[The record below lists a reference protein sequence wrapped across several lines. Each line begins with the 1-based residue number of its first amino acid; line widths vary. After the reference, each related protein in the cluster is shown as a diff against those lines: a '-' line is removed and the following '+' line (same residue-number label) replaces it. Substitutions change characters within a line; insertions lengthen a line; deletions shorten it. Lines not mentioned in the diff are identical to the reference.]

1 MDLLR
6 LINEKCSYF
15 SDTSAIQGL
24 RSVILHIEMAERH
37 FENGKKGEDYLFTD
51 VIYRSNHAYEGS
63 LKEAYQ
69 VLTGKQA
76 ERLSPNNIE
85 EEFEKGTILTA
96 RVLQL
101 FRNYRQEWRNKSTHD
116 YMLCFSEQEAF
127 LAIVNVC
134 AFFNILLD
142 QMIERKA
149 YNQEKIKL
157 SKSGTVIQNQI
168 QNKSFIEQISSLL
181 INFPSYAFNK
191 TVSDSAPKYLH
202 NEMIGML
209 AAYIDSSDIE
219 LEVTTEYSII
229 TENRKLYADMLIRKG
244 ESSLLIEI
252 KVATRNVDDLLRA
265 GQKQLLQYMDAT
277 DLKDGILYILPK
289 GSGSTKMI
297 TRKVEIIKSG
307 QNKQIVEIF
316 PESFFV

>member
-6 LINEKCSYF
+6 LINDKCSYF

-37 FENGKKGEDYLFTD
+37 FENGKKGDDYLFTD

-149 YNQEKIKL
+149 YDKEKTKL
-157 SKSGTVIQNQI
+157 STSEIVKQKQTQYESL
-168 QNKSFIEQISSLL
+168 IEQISSLL
-181 INFPSYAFNK
+181 VDFPNYALTK
-191 TVSDSAPKYLH
+191 SKSVSTPWYFH
-202 NEMIGML
+202 NERIGML
-209 AAYIDSSDIE
+209 AAYIDSSDTEIE
-219 LEVTTEYSII
+219 VITEYSI
-229 TENRKLYADMLIRKG
+229 TNEERKLYADMLVRKG

-252 KVATRNVDDLLRA
+252 KVATGNVAGLLSA
-265 GQKQLLQYMDAT
+265 GQNQLSRYMDAA
-277 DLKDGILYILPK
+277 DFQNGILYILPK
-289 GSGSTKMI
+289 GSVSTKMV
-297 TRKVEIIKSG
+297 TRKVEITRA
-307 QNKQIVEIF
+307 NKNRQIVEIF
-316 PESFFV
+316 PEEFFT